1 MNLQNHTKT
10 YKFVTKN
17 SNIFLLFFIDT
28 ILLKNDKINLI
39 SNQIISYNQKDIY
52 LQQIK
57 RKRSGCYEKLYKA
70 IRPIFF
76 FSFSF
81 S

>member
-1 MNLQNHTKT
+1 M
-10 YKFVTKN
+10 
-17 SNIFLLFFIDT
+17 
-28 ILLKNDKINLI
+28 I
-39 SNQIISYNQKDIY
+39 SNQIVSYNQKDIH
-52 LQQIK
+52 LQQIEM
-57 RKRSGCYEKLYKA
+57 KRSGWYEKLCTK

>member
-1 MNLQNHTKT
+1 M
-10 YKFVTKN
+10 
-17 SNIFLLFFIDT
+17 
-28 ILLKNDKINLI
+28 I
-39 SNQIISYNQKDIY
+39 SNQIVSYNQKDIY
-52 LQQIK
+52 LKQIK
-57 RKRSGCYEKLYKA
+57 MKRSGWYEKLREK

>member
-1 MNLQNHTKT
+1 M
-10 YKFVTKN
+10 
-17 SNIFLLFFIDT
+17 
-28 ILLKNDKINLI
+28 LKNDKINLI
-39 SNQIISYNQKDIY
+39 SNQIVSYNQKDIY
-52 LQQIK
+52 LKQIK
-57 RKRSGCYEKLYKA
+57 MKRSGCYEKLYKA

>member
-1 MNLQNHTKT
+1 M
-10 YKFVTKN
+10 
-17 SNIFLLFFIDT
+17 
-28 ILLKNDKINLI
+28 I
-39 SNQIISYNQKDIY
+39 SNQIIAYNQKDIY

-57 RKRSGCYEKLYKA
+57 MKRSGCYEKLYKA
-70 IRPIFF
+70 IRSIFF